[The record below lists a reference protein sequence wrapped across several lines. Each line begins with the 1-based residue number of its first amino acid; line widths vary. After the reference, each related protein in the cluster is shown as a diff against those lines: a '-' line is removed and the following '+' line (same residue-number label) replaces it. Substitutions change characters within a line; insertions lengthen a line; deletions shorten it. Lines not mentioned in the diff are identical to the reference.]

1 MALSRSRL
9 VALGLSVGATVGLV
23 VGMAATARPQATP
36 EPVAEPAEPAPEEP
50 VAAVPA
56 TSPFA
61 GRPAITQSGA
71 S

>member
-1 MALSRSRL
+1 MAMTRSRL
-9 VALGLSVGATVGLV
+9 VALGLSAGVTVGLV
-23 VGMAATARPQATP
+23 AGMAVTAARPQ
-36 EPVAEPAEPAPEEP
+36 PVIVNDPARRDDGP
-50 VAAVPA
+50 VAAEPA